1 MSSTLPILGLGL
13 ALCLGGFSQTPP
25 GPAPGQPLTLTLDD
39 ALARARTY
47 SQQVYSA
54 DIAARLAREDT
65 VQAKA
70 ALLPGVDWLNQFI
83 YTQPNGTPTGVFVA
97 NNGPRVYTN
106 LAGVHGDLYTP
117 VKRADYRRAMA
128 AEAVARARSEIAERG
143 LIAVVVQNYYAMVAG
158 QRGVA
163 NAQQSLREAR
173 QFLDIT
179 QKQEAGGEAAHADVV
194 RAQIL
199 AEQRQRDV
207 DNAQVALDRAGIGF
221 GVLLFADY
229 GQAFTVVD
237 DLDKAAA
244 LPAFPAIQALAA
256 NNNPFLRAAQATV
269 EQQNYEIASARAARL
284 PALSF
289 DYFFGIDANQYAI
302 HDPNNFRNLGSS
314 AQATLTVPVWTW
326 GAARSK
332 VRQAELKLEQA
343 QKDLSLTQRQLLASL
358 SSFYR
363 EADAAALQLAS
374 LRRSLELS
382 TESLRL
388 TLLRYQ
394 AGEVTA
400 LEVSDA
406 QSTLAQARI
415 ASDDGLVRYRMAVA
429 NLQTLTGVF

>member
-1 MSSTLPILGLGL
+1 MSSTLPKLGLGL
-13 ALCLGGFSQTPP
+13 ALCLGAFSQTP
-25 GPAPGQPLTLTLDD
+25 QPLTLTLDD
-39 ALARARTY
+39 ALARARTF

-54 DIAARLAREDT
+54 EIAARLAREDT

-70 ALLPGVDWLNQFI
+70 ALLPGVDWVNQFV

-97 NNGPRVYTN
+97 NNGTHVYSN
-106 LAGVHGDLYTP
+106 LGGVHGDLYAP

-128 AEAVARARSEIAERG
+128 AEAVARARSDIAARG
-143 LIAVVVQNYYAMVAG
+143 LVAVVVQNYYAMVAG

-179 QKQEAGGEAAHADVV
+179 QKQEAGGEVAHADVV
-194 RAQIL
+194 RSQIL

-207 DNAQVALDRAGIGF
+207 DNAQLAFDKAGIGF

-237 DLDKAAA
+237 DLDKSAA

-256 NNNPFLRAAQATV
+256 NNNPFIRAAQATV

-289 DYFFGIDANQYAI
+289 DYFFGIDANNYAL
-302 HDPNNFRNLGSS
+302 HDPNHFRNLGSS
-314 AQATLTVPVWTW
+314 AQATLTIPVWTW

-332 VRQAELKLEQA
+332 VRQAELKLELA
-343 QKDLSLTQRQLLASL
+343 RKDLSLTQRQLLASL
-358 SSFYR
+358 GSFYR
-363 EADAAALQLAS
+363 EADVAALQLAS

-406 QSTLAQARI
+406 QSTLAQART